1 MYNLPESGPLLQ
13 FMDLKVLFNL
23 ASLYDCKHV
32 FVFCF
37 FFVFFLTQ
45 LFILSRISAGESLMA
60 CSRNLNFAFII
71 NIVRCFFFPY
81 HLLLMMK
88 VN

>member
-1 MYNLPESGPLLQ
+1 MCNLPESGPLLQ

-23 ASLYDCKHV
+23 ASLYDCKYV
-32 FVFCF
+32 FLLLL
-37 FFVFFLTQ
+37 FFLTQ

-71 NIVRCFFFPY
+71 NIVRCFFYPY